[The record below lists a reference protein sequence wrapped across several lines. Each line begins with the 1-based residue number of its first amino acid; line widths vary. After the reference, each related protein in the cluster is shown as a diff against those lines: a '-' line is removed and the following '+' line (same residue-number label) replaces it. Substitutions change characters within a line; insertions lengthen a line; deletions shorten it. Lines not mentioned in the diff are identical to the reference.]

1 MNMELKPNFTPRAQE
16 VIAASRKLAL
26 AYNKRVVNEDHL
38 SLALCKVSTQALDLL
53 FDNFSIDKKNLT
65 IFISKRLKKSNTVP
79 NKKSYFSGG
88 YKSILGGAVLEAE
101 KHEHDYIG
109 VEHILLSIFNKEDS
123 PISSFFSQEGVSL
136 QACILTIRSQF
147 LISAASSETL
157 ESSRLSSEKQYLSL
171 SSSNPEAYAE
181 PQSKQGKASL
191 KSNYFHCMNH
201 KAAAGKYDEV
211 IGRDKEIEDIAEVL
225 CRRSKNNPILL
236 GEPGVGKTAVV
247 EGLVQEINKG
257 QVTEFLYQK
266 RVYSLDLAGMIAGTK
281 YRGQFEERLKATME
295 EIQKDENAVLFI
307 DEIHSIVGAG
317 SAEGTM
323 DAANILKPILARGEI
338 MCIGATTQDEYRKTI
353 LKDGA
358 LDRRFQPIHIDEP
371 DEKSCLN
378 ILYAL
383 KSRYESFHGVEYPN
397 ELLEQAIKLSSRY
410 ILDRQLPDKAIDL
423 IDQAGAK
430 AKITAFK
437 RPEAALKIEEEMD
450 LLYAKEETSSE
461 PNVIMKKRDALMKKY
476 QTILEE
482 WAEKTTS
489 QDIIVS
495 ESELLQVVS
504 QKTGVPVEDISMSEA
519 DKFLNLSKQ
528 LKSIVIGQEKA
539 IQTISES
546 IIRNKAGLKDE
557 EKPIGSFLFLG
568 SSGVGKTYLAKQVA
582 LLAFGDKKSLI
593 HLDMS
598 EFSEQASTAKFTGAA
613 PGYVGFDSSGAITEK
628 VRKKPHAVLLF
639 DEIEKAHEDV
649 VNLLL
654 QILEEGR
661 LTDSSGRLIS
671 FRNTIIIL
679 TGNIGGALT
688 KKSNQVGF
696 AAASDSK
703 EAISENIKAEAR
715 KKLKPELVNRIESF
729 VVFENFSKSDLLSIS
744 RLEFEKSL
752 SKVKDK
758 ISQQT
763 ISKSVYEY
771 IANKAEQENDGAR
784 PIKHIIKKEFENEL
798 AKKILINKSFKSLKL
813 KVSVFKNS
821 LKINLI

>member
-1 MNMELKPNFTPRAQE
+1 MELKPNFTPRAQE

-38 SLALCKVSTQALDLL
+38 SLALSKISTQALDLL
-53 FDNFSIDKKNLT
+53 FESFAIDKKNLM
-65 IFISKRLKKSNTVP
+65 IFISKKLKKSNTVP

-88 YKSILGGAVLEAE
+88 FKSILGGAVLEAE

-123 PISSFFSQEGVSL
+123 PISSFFVKEGVSL

-147 LISAASSETL
+147 LISAASAETL
-157 ESSRLSSEKQYLSL
+157 ESSRLSSEKQYLSF
-171 SSSNPEAYAE
+171 SNNSPEVYSE
-181 PQSKQGKASL
+181 PQSKQGKTAL

-201 KAAAGKYDEV
+201 KAATGKYDEV

-236 GEPGVGKTAVV
+236 GDPGVGKTAVI
-247 EGLVQEINKG
+247 EGLVQEINNG

-266 RVYSLDLAGMIAGTK
+266 RIYSLDLAGMIAGTK

-295 EIQKDENAVLFI
+295 EIQKDENAILFI

-378 ILYAL
+378 ILHAL
-383 KSRYESFHGVEYPN
+383 KPRYESFHGVGYPN

-437 RPEAALKIEEEMD
+437 RPESAIKIEEEMD

-461 PNVIMKKRDALMKKY
+461 PNLIIKKRDGLMKKY
-476 QTILEE
+476 QKILED
-482 WAEKTTS
+482 WAEKTSS

-495 ESELLQVVS
+495 ESDLLQVVS
-504 QKTGVPVEDISMSEA
+504 QKTGVPAEDISVSEA
-519 DKFLNLSKQ
+519 DKFLNLPKQ
-528 LKSIVIGQEKA
+528 LNSIVIGQERA
-539 IQTISES
+539 IETISES

-582 LLAFGDKKSLI
+582 SLAFGDKKSLI

-598 EFSEQASTAKFTGAA
+598 EFSEQASTAKFTGAS

-628 VRKKPHAVLLF
+628 VRKKPHSVLLF
-639 DEIEKAHEDV
+639 DEVEKAHEDV

-671 FRNTIIIL
+671 FRNTIVIL
-679 TGNIGGALT
+679 TGNIGGVLT
-688 KKSNQVGF
+688 KKTNQVGF
-696 AAASDSK
+696 GAVNQSEEVISD
-703 EAISENIKAEAR
+703 NIKAEAR

-729 VVFENFSKSDLLSIS
+729 VVFENFAKSSLLSIS
-744 RLEFEKSL
+744 RLEFDKSL

-758 ISQQT
+758 ISEQT

-771 IANKAEQENDGAR
+771 IASKAEQENDGAR

-813 KVSVFKNS
+813 KVSVVKNS
-821 LKINLI
+821 LKINLT